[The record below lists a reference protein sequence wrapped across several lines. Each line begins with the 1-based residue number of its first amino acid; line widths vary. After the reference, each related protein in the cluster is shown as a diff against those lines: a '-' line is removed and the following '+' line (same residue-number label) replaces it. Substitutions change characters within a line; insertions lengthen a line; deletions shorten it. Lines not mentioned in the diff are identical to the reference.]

1 MNRRATILALFVFGA
16 APLASFAQR
25 SAKSLRIGFLG
36 LSTQADVAPGL
47 DAFKQAF
54 RELGYVEGRDYVLE
68 SRFAN
73 DQFHRLPGLAVELV
87 GLRVDLI
94 MAAQATPTLA
104 VQKETTT
111 IPIVMISVGD
121 PVGSGVVKSLAS
133 PGGNITGTSNSLTDT
148 APKHLDLL
156 RDTVPKLSRLAVLIN
171 PIPRSNRDALKI
183 IQALAPQIDVQ
194 ILPIEAR
201 SAQEIEKGFSLMVEQ
216 NAKAIIVVPNP
227 IFFNRRQQIADLA
240 VKGRLPCVGYSSEYA
255 DTGFLIGYGPNRVE
269 FYRRTAVYVDK
280 ILKGA
285 KPADLPV
292 EQPTKFELVINLK
305 TAKRL
310 GLTIPRSV
318 MIRADRVIE

>member
-1 MNRRATILALFVFGA
+1 MNRRAAILALLAFGA

-25 SAKSLRIGFLG
+25 SAKPARIGFLS
-36 LSTQADVAPGL
+36 LSSQADVAPGL
-47 DAFKQAF
+47 DAFKQTF

-68 SRFAN
+68 LRFA
-73 DQFHRLPGLAVELV
+73 DGQFRRLPGLAAELV
-87 GLRVDLI
+87 RLRVDLI

-104 VQKETTT
+104 VQEETTT

-148 APKHLDLL
+148 APTHLDLL

-227 IFFNRRQQIADLA
+227 IFFDARRQIAESA
-240 VKGRLPCVGYSSEYA
+240 ANGRLPCVGYSSEYA
-255 DTGFLIGYGPNRVE
+255 DAGFLIGYGPNRVE

-280 ILKGA
+280 ILKGTR
-285 KPADLPV
+285 PADLPV